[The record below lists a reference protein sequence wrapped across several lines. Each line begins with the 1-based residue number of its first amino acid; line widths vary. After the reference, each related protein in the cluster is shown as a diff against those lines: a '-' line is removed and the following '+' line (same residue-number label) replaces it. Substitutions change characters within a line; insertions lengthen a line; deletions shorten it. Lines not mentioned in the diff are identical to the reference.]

1 MGLVVGVGEVWHRI
15 ATLIIYQRR
24 MGAQMGKGKENYGF
38 GPDIHD
44 DLQVVGEYAARA
56 NLSTTP
62 KGSVLT
68 IGKI

>member
-1 MGLVVGVGEVWHRI
+1 
-15 ATLIIYQRR
+15 
-24 MGAQMGKGKENYGF
+24 MGAQMGKGRENYGF
-38 GPDIHD
+38 WPAIHD

>member
-1 MGLVVGVGEVWHRI
+1 
-15 ATLIIYQRR
+15 
-24 MGAQMGKGKENYGF
+24 MGAHIGKGKENNGF
-38 GPDIHD
+38 WPDIHD
-44 DLQVVGEYAARA
+44 DWQVVGEYAARA

>member
-1 MGLVVGVGEVWHRI
+1 MARNI
-15 ATLIIYQRR
+15 ATRIREEC
-24 MGAQMGKGKENYGF
+24 GAQMGIEKEKYGF
-38 GPDIHD
+38 RPDIHD

-68 IGKI
+68 IGNM